1 MRTRPRRFA
10 TEAGASLLLNVLNV
24 MIGRPVSVDDL
35 RLIEQR
41 PGLALALGLVMV
53 LMVSGGVYGLVQL
66 DKRKA
71 LEAEAKRLES
81 ATYTGQLEKLKSAQE
96 TLTQLMEFV
105 ESQKTAIKVTQDAL
119 ELKQAELTTT
129 RAEQARLRHLA
140 EADRALVDSV
150 LAAQQE
156 RANKDVWTERFYGL
170 VIGVVGTYLASG
182 LLALGK
188 LLLSNR
194 KARKA
199 KG

>member
-1 MRTRPRRFA
+1 M
-10 TEAGASLLLNVLNV
+10 EVGLSMMVNVLKV
-24 MIGRPVSVDDL
+24 LLGRAVPEDDL
-35 RLIEQR
+35 RLIKQQPR
-41 PGLALALGLVMV
+41 LALAFAVV
-53 LMVSGGVYGLVQL
+53 LMLMVFGGVYSLVQL

-71 LEAEAKRLES
+71 LEVEAKRLES

-96 TLTQLMEFV
+96 TLTQLMDFV

-156 RANKDVWTERFYGL
+156 RANKDVWTERLYGL
-170 VIGVVGTYLASG
+170 VIGVIGTYLASG
-182 LLALGK
+182 LLALGR

-199 KG
+199 KD

>member
-1 MRTRPRRFA
+1 MEVGLPMM
-10 TEAGASLLLNVLNV
+10 LNVLRV
-24 MIGRPVSVDDL
+24 LLGRTVSEDDL
-35 RLIEQR
+35 RLIKQR
-41 PGLALALGLVMV
+41 PRLALAFTVVLL
-53 LMVSGGVYGLVQL
+53 LMVSGGVYSLVQL

-119 ELKQAELTTT
+119 ELKQAELSTT

-156 RANKDVWTERFYGL
+156 RANKDVWTERLFGL
-170 VIGVVGTYLASG
+170 VIGIVGTYLASG
-182 LLALGK
+182 LLALGR

-199 KG
+199 KD

>member
-1 MRTRPRRFA
+1 MM
-10 TEAGASLLLNVLNV
+10 LNVLRV
-24 MIGRPVSVDDL
+24 LLGRTVSEDDL
-35 RLIEQR
+35 RLIKQR
-41 PGLALALGLVMV
+41 PRLALAFTVVLL
-53 LMVSGGVYGLVQL
+53 LMVSGGVYSLVQL

-119 ELKQAELTTT
+119 ELKQAELSTT

-156 RANKDVWTERFYGL
+156 RANKDVWTERLFGL
-170 VIGVVGTYLASG
+170 VIGIVGTYLASG
-182 LLALGK
+182 LLALGR

-199 KG
+199 KD

>member
-1 MRTRPRRFA
+1 MEVGLPTM
-10 TEAGASLLLNVLNV
+10 LNVLRV
-24 MIGRPVSVDDL
+24 LLGRAVSEDDL
-35 RLIEQR
+35 RLIKQR
-41 PGLALALGLVMV
+41 PRLALAFTVVLL
-53 LMVSGGVYGLVQL
+53 LMVSGGVYSLVQL

-96 TLTQLMEFV
+96 TLTQLMDFV

-119 ELKQAELTTT
+119 ELKRAELSTT

-140 EADRALVDSV
+140 EADRALIDSV

-156 RANKDVWTERFYGL
+156 RANKDVWTERLIGL
-170 VIGVVGTYLASG
+170 VIGIVGTYLASG
-182 LLALGK
+182 LLALGR

-194 KARKA
+194 RARKA
-199 KG
+199 KD